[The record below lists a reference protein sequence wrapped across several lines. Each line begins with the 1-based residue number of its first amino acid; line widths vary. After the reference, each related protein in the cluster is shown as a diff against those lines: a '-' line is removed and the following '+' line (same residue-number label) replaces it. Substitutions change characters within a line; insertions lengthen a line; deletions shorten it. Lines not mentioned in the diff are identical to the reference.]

1 MKKKRKGWAR
11 IIAILLVA
19 VLLGGGAYYLYQRG
33 GSGEEGSAY
42 VQSVAEITG
51 MGNVGLYAQYNG
63 IVEAKDVIEIN
74 PSGNLIVKE
83 CYVTAGAKVNE
94 GDPLFCYDVDD
105 LTLSHAQLLIDIT
118 GVENSLRT
126 NREQLESLEKRLEK
140 AKEKDRYGIEL
151 EIQTVELDIR
161 KSEYDLK
168 DKQQRAAEMQALI
181 DASVVYSPV
190 TGTVRSVRDDS
201 GSSDPFG
208 YSDGSSSAYISIIA
222 GTAFCIKGTVNEQ
235 TIYTLYP
242 GMPVLIRSRI
252 DDTVIGGTI
261 YKINTD
267 STDGSQGGMYYY
279 YDSGDRASK
288 YAFYVE
294 PDSIDGLLIGQHVLI
309 DLNTEQQD
317 GGALMLPAA
326 FLIPEG
332 DGFFVW
338 AANANGRIEKRA
350 VTVGVYD
357 EFTECYEIV
366 KGLTLKDRIAF
377 PDDTVREGMI
387 ATETAF
393 TDPTDNGMNGND
405 AFRNDGA
412 EFDYGFSDDG
422 MPVDTGFYE
431 DYVPVSDD
439 GVDTVSIGG

>member
-1 MKKKRKGWAR
+1 MKKKRRGWVR
-11 IIAILLVA
+11 IIVILLVV
-19 VLLGGGAYYLYQRG
+19 VLLGGGAYYYYQRG
-33 GSGEEGSAY
+33 GTGEEGSAY

-51 MGNVGLYAQYNG
+51 MGNVGMSAQYNG

-74 PSGNLIVKE
+74 PSGNLTVKE

-105 LTLSHAQLLIDIT
+105 LKLSHAQLLIDIT

-168 DKQQRAAEMQALI
+168 DKQQKAEEMQQLI

-190 TGTVRSVRDDS
+190 SGTVRSVRDDS

-208 YSDGSSSAYISIIA
+208 YYGGDSSNAYISIIA

-252 DDTVIGGTI
+252 DDTVLRGTI

-267 STDGSQGGMYYY
+267 STEGSQSGIYY

-294 PDSIDGLLIGQHVLI
+294 PESIDGLLIGQHVLI

-317 GGALMLPAA
+317 SSALMLPAA
-326 FLIPEG
+326 FLMQEG

-377 PDDTVREGMI
+377 PDDTVREGML

-393 TDPTDNGMNGND
+393 VDPNDPGMNGDFTFQN
-405 AFRNDGA
+405 GS
-412 EFDYGFSDDG
+412 FDYPIDEMPADTDSFDNMIDD
-422 MPVDTGFYE
+422 T
-431 DYVPVSDD
+431 DD
-439 GVDTVSIGG
+439 GVDTVFFGG